1 MLVQTAALPGAAP
14 TERPV
19 PFVSGRRLP
28 LPDADAEYALV
39 TDAAGRAVCT
49 LRYDTL
55 LVLPRL
61 APGYYEVRTL
71 NRKGVSHKVAR
82 FGTGFPF
89 AGSDAH

>member
-1 MLVQTAALPGAAP
+1 MKFSAKEADAVGYRLKLRPSAVLALP
-14 TERPV
+14 R
-19 PFVSGRRLP
+19 
-28 LPDADAEYALV
+28 ADAEYALV

-55 LVLPRL
+55 VALPPL
-61 APGYYEVRTL
+61 APGFYEVRTL

-89 AGSDAH
+89 TNGDAH